1 MALSR
6 ATNGMT
12 RPMRWRSSGTCASPS
27 RRRRLGERGAL
38 QADLS
43 RLHRPDAGECLEEL
57 RLAVAG
63 DAGNPDDLALPHR
76 EAHALDALDAEP
88 VLDHEVR
95 HLEHWFARE
104 RGRLVDAQAH
114 R

>member
-1 MALSR
+1 
-6 ATNGMT
+6 MT
-12 RPMRWRSSGTCASPS
+12 RPMRWRSSGTWASPS
-27 RRRRLGERGAL
+27 RRRRRGERAAL

-43 RLHRPDAGECLEEL
+43 RLHRPDTSERLEEL

-63 DAGNPDDLALPHR
+63 DAGDPDDLASPHR

-95 HLEHWFARE
+95 HLEHRFARA
-104 RGRLVDAQAH
+104 RGRLVDSQV
-114 R
+114 